1 MTTISLDQARRIAL
15 AAQGFGRRRPARV
28 GERHL
33 ADLLRRMGLL
43 QLDFVNVLTPSHYL
57 VPFSRLGP
65 YDTAR
70 LDRVVYRSG
79 GFTEAWAHEASI
91 VPIATWPL
99 LRYRRETHI
108 ARPWGFDDIMAEH
121 HEYVEIAVGEI
132 TRRGPLGPSDLP
144 DPSHTGRRLPESWYG
159 SVPRAVLE
167 ACFGRGQLAVTMR
180 RDNFS
185 RVFDLA
191 ERVIPDDHFGRVVER
206 HESQRELL
214 LVAARACGVGTAADL
229 ADYFRMK
236 AGEARPRLAELVDAG
251 RLQEVRV
258 DNWREPA
265 YRHPEAKAAPAIA
278 AQALLSP
285 FDPAIWFRPRTLRL
299 FGFDYRFEIFIP
311 ESKRR
316 WGSYVLPFLM
326 GDRLVARADV
336 KSDRRANRLLVPGAW
351 LEDGADADTV
361 AVGLAAELRT
371 MASWLGLSAVCVGRR
386 GNLARALRVAVR
398 S

>member
-28 GERHL
+28 GDRHL

-180 RDNFS
+180 RQNFS
-185 RVFDLA
+185 RVFDLT
-191 ERVIPDDHFGRVVER
+191 ERVIPPEHFGRAVER
-206 HESQRELL
+206 HQSQRELL
-214 LVAARACGVGTAADL
+214 MVAARACGVGTVADL

-236 AGEARPRLAELVDAG
+236 VGEARPRLAELVEAG
-251 RLQEVRV
+251 RLRPVNV
-258 DNWREPA
+258 DGWREPA
-265 YRHPEAKAAPAIA
+265 YLHPDARAPRAIA
-278 AQALLSP
+278 ASALLSP
-285 FDPAIWFRPRTLRL
+285 FDPVVWFRPRTRRM
-299 FGFDYRFEIFIP
+299 FEFDYRFEIFIP
-311 ESKRR
+311 EAKRS
-316 WGSYVLPFLM
+316 WGSYVLPFLL
-326 GDRLVARADV
+326 GDRLAARVDV
-336 KSDRRANRLLVPGAW
+336 KLDRPAGRLLVPGAW
-351 LEDGADADTV
+351 IEDHADRAAV
-361 AVGLAAELRT
+361 APALACELRAL
-371 MASWLGLSAVCVGRR
+371 ASWLGADAVRSGRR
-386 GNLARALRVAVR
+386 GNFARSLAAAIRN
-398 S
+398 